1 MHHNLPLKRRIRTGI
16 GRLYDLKTIPGIT
29 ILDAIDRGTKDVVK
43 LAERAH
49 KRQGE
54 IHEMLANVKKNI
66 LLMRET
72 KINSLKWP
80 KLNEE
85 IDLLFQWNKEI
96 VPKIRD
102 DLPEIMK
109 EVPFSQRNHFSTSSS
124 ARNMP
129 KRSTKN
135 FLKKLMHN
143 TKNTSGLGAQKYPMK
158 VFEFLFELFSSVTQE
173 TSGKDR
179 SQTGNGN
186 GRTETLLFDN
196 VTPAKKRPKEILCC
210 R

>member
-1 MHHNLPLKRRIRTGI
+1 M
-16 GRLYDLKTIPGIT
+16 T

-43 LAERAH
+43 LAERAQQ
-49 KRQGE
+49 RQGQ
-54 IHEMLANVKKNI
+54 INEMLANVKKNI

-109 EVPFSQRNHFSTSSS
+109 EVLFLKTNHCSTSSS

-135 FLKKLMHN
+135 FLKKSTQS
-143 TKNTSGLGAQKYPMK
+143 TKNTSGLGAQKEPMN

-173 TSGKDR
+173 SAGEDH
-179 SQTGNGN
+179 SQARNGN
-186 GRTETLLFDN
+186 GRTETLLFHN
-196 VTPAKKRPKEILCC
+196 VTRAKNNHKKSRLSCLRVKFYVLLF
-210 R
+210 RFVGVVRSR